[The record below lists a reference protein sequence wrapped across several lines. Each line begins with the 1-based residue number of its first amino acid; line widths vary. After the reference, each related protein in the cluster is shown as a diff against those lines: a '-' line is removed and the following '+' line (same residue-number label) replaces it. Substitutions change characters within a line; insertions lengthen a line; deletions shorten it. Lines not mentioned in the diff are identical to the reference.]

1 MSFHKIV
8 ETIFTIIMLLFL
20 ATLVLGILVAIAL
33 AQELAQLEVGFGG
46 QFMFIAGMFLVFL
59 YITKMIVDK
68 IKDYHRYS
76 ND

>member
-1 MSFHKIV
+1 MSLHRIA

-20 ATLVLGILVAIAL
+20 ATLVLGTLVGITL
-33 AQELAQLEVGFGG
+33 VQELAKLEVGFGG
-46 QFMFIAGMFLVFL
+46 QLVFIAGMFLVFL
-59 YITKMIVDK
+59 YIMKMIVDK